1 MVALVNLN
9 TFKTFYGP
17 QIGNGHVARATTR
30 DGQPQGMGNH
40 KGWATTRDGPY
51 MYIFIYDIYHL
62 AILTDWFE
70 HIPQFVN
77 RIFHRK

>member
-1 MVALVNLN
+1 MVALVNLK

-40 KGWATTRDGPY
+40 KGGQPQGIAPTRCHVG
-51 MYIFIYDIYHL
+51 
-62 AILTDWFE
+62 AILYGC
-70 HIPQFVN
+70 PG
-77 RIFHRK
+77 